1 MKKFICLI
9 LILALTLIAFS
20 GCKNSNSEQSSTEL
34 PPYYTSGWESSYHPP
49 VAEGYVSTTMP
60 IYNDNTGYWEC
71 DRYQIPLSGDEWK
84 AELVPLDAGGGY
96 TLYNESHDVSIG
108 VNIFD
113 ENIDPEVFKADYIKE
128 GMMGDFE
135 EYIEISTA
143 QDVIIDGYNSVYV
156 RAFVEEELQTW
167 VLIFINTDEVTY
179 KFTVAMPFDEVDLE
193 KEVTNAILEGL
204 KVVIP
209 DQTTTSSQEQTT
221 SQIDAN

>member
-1 MKKFICLI
+1 MKKLICLV
-9 LILALTLIAFS
+9 LALTTIAFS
-20 GCKNSNSEQSSTEL
+20 GCKNNNAEASSYEL

-60 IYNDNTGYWEC
+60 IYNDETGYWEC
-71 DRYQIPLSGDEWK
+71 DRYQIPLSGDEWA

-108 VNIFD
+108 INIFD
-113 ENIDPEVFKADYIKE
+113 ENIDPEIFKADYIQQ
-128 GMMGDFE
+128 GMLGDFE

-143 QDVIIDGYNSVYV
+143 QDVIIDGYNSVYI

-167 VLIFINTDEVTY
+167 VLMFINTDEVTY

-193 KEVTNAILEGL
+193 KEVTNALLEGL
-204 KVVIP
+204 KIVTP
-209 DQTTTSSQEQTT
+209 DQTDSTSSGAQTT
-221 SQIDAN
+221 STASNN